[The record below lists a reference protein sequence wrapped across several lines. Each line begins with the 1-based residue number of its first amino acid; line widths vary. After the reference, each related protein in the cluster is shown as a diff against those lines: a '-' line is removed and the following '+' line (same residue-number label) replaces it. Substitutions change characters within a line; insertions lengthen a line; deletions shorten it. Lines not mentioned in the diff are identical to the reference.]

1 MALLG
6 PDRISAPRMLGAT
19 YGIYT
24 LVGSRK
30 GGEES
35 VESFFEKAASGK
47 LTEAAAEVGSG
58 SKIRLGR
65 WVAQETPCPK
75 EIDQLYE
82 RLVERFVG
90 RNTRCVGEPYA

>member
-1 MALLG
+1 
-6 PDRISAPRMLGAT
+6 MLGAT

-47 LTEAAAEVGSG
+47 LTEVAAEVGSG
-58 SKIRLGR
+58 SKIRLGC

-75 EIDQLYE
+75 EIDQL
-82 RLVERFVG
+82 
-90 RNTRCVGEPYA
+90 TRGSWSGSSGETPGASANHTRDDM

>member
-1 MALLG
+1 
-6 PDRISAPRMLGAT
+6 MLGAT

-90 RNTRCVGEPYA
+90 RKPGELANPEAWRDPYA